1 MIVVTGATGH
11 LGRLVVEELAARV
24 PASRI
29 VAAVRSPQKAADLAE
44 RGIEVREADYDRPAT
59 LGPAFEGATRVLLI
73 SGSEPGRRVD
83 QHKAVVDAARAAG
96 VELLAYTSI
105 PHAETTPLGLAPD
118 HKATEEHIRA
128 SGLPFAFLR
137 NGWYHENY
145 VAAARQGA
153 RSGVIA
159 GSVRDGRVASAARA
173 DFAAAAAAVLTTE
186 GRQGAVYELT
196 GDVAW
201 TMPELAAV
209 VSELAG
215 TPVEYRD
222 LPVAEYAKA
231 LEASGMPA
239 PVAALFAQVDA
250 GIADGWLGD
259 TPGDLSRLIG
269 RPTTPLRDTLAEAL
283 KNGE

>member
-11 LGRLVVEELAARV
+11 LGRLVVEELAGRV

-44 RGIEVREADYDRPAT
+44 RGIQVREADYDRPET
-59 LGPAFEGATRVLLI
+59 LGPAFEGATRVLLV

-83 QHKAVVDAARAAG
+83 QHRAVVDAARTAG

-105 PHAETTPLGLAPD
+105 PRADTTPLGLAPD
-118 HKATEEHIRA
+118 HKATEEYIRA

-145 VAAARQGA
+145 IAAAGQGA
-153 RSGVIA
+153 QSGVIA
-159 GSVRDGRVASAARA
+159 GSARDGRVASAARA
-173 DFAAAAAAVLTTE
+173 DFAAAAAAVLTGE
-186 GRQGAVYELT
+186 GHRNAVYELT

-201 TMPELAAV
+201 SMPELAAM
-209 VSELAG
+209 VSELSG
-215 TPVEYRD
+215 RPVEYRD
-222 LPVAEYAKA
+222 LPVAEYAKS
-231 LEASGMPA
+231 LEANGLPE

-250 GIADGWLGD
+250 DIADGWLGD

-283 KNGE
+283 RNG

>member
-11 LGRLVVEELAARV
+11 LGRLVVEELAVRV

-29 VAAVRSPQKAADLAE
+29 VAAVRSPEKAADLAE
-44 RGIEVREADYDRPAT
+44 RGIQVREADYDRPAT
-59 LGPAFEGATRVLLI
+59 LGPAFEGATRVLLV
-73 SGSEPGRRVD
+73 SGSEFGRRVD

-105 PHAETTPLGLAPD
+105 PRADTTPLGIAPD
-118 HKATEEHIRA
+118 HKATEEYIRA

-145 VAAARQGA
+145 IAAARQGA
-153 RSGVIA
+153 QSGVIP
-159 GSVRDGRVASAARA
+159 GSARDGRVASAARA
-173 DFAAAAAAVLTTE
+173 DFAAAAAAVLAGE
-186 GRQGAVYELT
+186 GHRDAVYELT

-201 TMPELAAV
+201 SMPELAAV
-209 VSELAG
+209 VSEVSG

-222 LPVAEYAKA
+222 LPVAEYARA
-231 LEASGMPA
+231 LEANGLPE

-250 GIADGWLGD
+250 DIADGWLGD

-283 KNGE
+283 KNG